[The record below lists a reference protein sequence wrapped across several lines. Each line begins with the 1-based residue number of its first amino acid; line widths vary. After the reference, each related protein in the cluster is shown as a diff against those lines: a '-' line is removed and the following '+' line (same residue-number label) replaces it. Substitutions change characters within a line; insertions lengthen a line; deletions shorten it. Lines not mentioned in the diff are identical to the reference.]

1 MHVFFNLRRWLI
13 GKNLILFRINS
24 ALILNVEFDIELVC
38 NKNHNKAIDFHDK
51 EIPKAGSN
59 HTCVAVITIDSALK
73 KEEKYYPQNVNT
85 LKKKWLGILLET
97 QKFLLMSLMKNKLG
111 WFFVRTVA

>member
-1 MHVFFNLRRWLI
+1 M
-13 GKNLILFRINS
+13 K
-24 ALILNVEFDIELVC
+24 FDIELVC

-73 KEEKYYPQNVNT
+73 KEEKYYPQLFSKECKYIEKEVIRHII
-85 LKKKWLGILLET
+85 GDPEISSDE
-97 QKFLLMSLMKNKLG
+97 SDEE
-111 WFFVRTVA
+111 